1 MAIFLLTV
9 SEQCLKVA
17 TLVGEKFRERRIQEK
32 CLEGLYDL
40 APLYALRFSYRGDL
54 IPFQDK

>member
-1 MAIFLLTV
+1 M
-9 SEQCLKVA
+9 A

-40 APLYALRFSYRGDL
+40 AALYALRFSYRDDL